1 MAKGDDALAR
11 KRNRVLRKRL
21 RSSENAV
28 SARVAA
34 IIASKRRR
42 KSGRR
47 RGCEGMC
54 FSLPTPD
61 DPFNERHG
69 RKREAADE
77 PRTDGTAVATKD
89 GSSKKN
95 GANGKNQRRPAEA
108 GAKPKPK
115 PKAVVGERAAET
127 DEVRV
132 DFDRPSKFLVVCLNA
147 IRDAAAHEDGG
158 GGGGGVSIHGAGD
171 WGVEL
176 WRCCSAGAPSDVLDT
191 SGAGATAEQVAWLV
205 STACDIVARKER
217 LGMVVSCPFLVYLV
231 PSQEKAAQVRSMC
244 KPLKPLGIH
253 AVSLHPGASIE
264 HQISGLKT
272 CEPEFL
278 IATPERL
285 VELVSLKAI
294 DISSVSMLVID
305 GLKCFLDLNVSD
317 KIFSIRDAISVNP
330 QITIFTDPS
339 DKNVATM
346 AKSLLRGRV
355 AKLSINDSVSSQ
367 SAFITQHVHFCE
379 LEELKTAKVKEVLE
393 QILQSHA
400 KKMSKVLLVAGSD
413 KKAQHISSS
422 LKLENCTVTDASHG
436 SSFTI
441 CSSVGLMS
449 IFVKDWEN
457 VAATDIEDFETVLV
471 VDLPP
476 SVDEYVEILT
486 RSARHVLGGEVH
498 SIFCSTDARLAKPLA
513 ELLSEC
519 SQAVPEFLKTSEP
532 S

>member
-11 KRNRVLRKRL
+11 KRNRVRRKRL

-42 KSGRR
+42 KSGKR

-69 RKREAADE
+69 KKSKVDE
-77 PRTDGTAVATKD
+77 PTDDTDAAAAVVKD
-89 GSSKKN
+89 GNPRKKD
-95 GANGKNQRRPAEA
+95 ANTKKQPQARA
-108 GAKPKPK
+108 GAKAKS
-115 PKAVVGERAAET
+115 KAIRERATET
-127 DEVRV
+127 EEGGV

-147 IRDAAAHEDGG
+147 IRDAVAPEDGG
-158 GGGGGVSIHGAGD
+158 GSSSIHGAGD

-176 WRCCSAGAPSDVLDT
+176 WMCCSAPAPSDVLDT
-191 SGAGATAEQVAWLV
+191 SGASATLEQTAWLV

-217 LGMVVSCPFLVYLV
+217 LGMVVSCPFLLYIV
-231 PSQEKAAQVRSMC
+231 PSQEKAAQVRSIC
-244 KPLKPLGIH
+244 KPLKSLGIH
-253 AVSLHPGASIE
+253 SVSLHPGASIE
-264 HQISGLKT
+264 HQIAGLKS

-285 VELVSLKAI
+285 LELVSSKVI

-305 GLKCFLDLNVSD
+305 GLRCFMDLNVTD
-317 KIFSIRDAISVNP
+317 KIYSIRDAISSSP

-346 AKSLLRGRV
+346 ARNLLHGRIT
-355 AKLSINDSVSSQ
+355 KLSVNDSVSSR
-367 SAFITQHVHFCE
+367 SAFITQHVHLCP
-379 LEELKTAKVKEVLE
+379 LEKQKTLKVKEILE
-393 QILQSHA
+393 QILKSHA
-400 KKMSKVLLVAGSD
+400 KKISKVLLVAEND
-413 KKAQHISSS
+413 KKAQNLSSS
-422 LKLENCTVTDASHG
+422 LKLETCTVTDDTHG
-436 SSFTI
+436 NSFTM
-441 CSSVGLMS
+441 CSSVGLMNVL
-449 IFVKDWEN
+449 VKDQETI
-457 VAATDIEDFETVLV
+457 AMTDIGEFEIVLI

-476 SVDEYVEILT
+476 SVDEYSEILT
-486 RSARHVLGGEVH
+486 VVARHVIGGEVH
-498 SIFCSTDARLAKPLA
+498 SIFCNTDAPLVKPLA
-513 ELLSEC
+513 EVLAKC
-519 SQAVPEFLKTSEP
+519 GQVVPEFFKHLELEP

>member
-11 KRNRVLRKRL
+11 KRNRVRRKRL

-42 KSGRR
+42 KSGKR

-69 RKREAADE
+69 KKHKDEEATDDTAD
-77 PRTDGTAVATKD
+77 A
-89 GSSKKN
+89 
-95 GANGKNQRRPAEA
+95 
-108 GAKPKPK
+108 
-115 PKAVVGERAAET
+115 AVVAKDDNPKKDPNTKKQPPAKAGTKTKSKAIREQATET
-127 DEVRV
+127 EV

-147 IRDAAAHEDGG
+147 IRDAVAPEDGG
-158 GGGGGVSIHGAGD
+158 GSIHGAGD

-176 WRCCSAGAPSDVLDT
+176 WRCCSAPAPSDVLDT
-191 SGAGATAEQVAWLV
+191 GGSCATVEQTAWLV
-205 STACDIVARKER
+205 STACDIIARKER
-217 LGMVVSCPFLVYLV
+217 LGMVVSCPFLLHLV
-231 PSQEKAAQVRSMC
+231 PSQEKAARVRSIC

-253 AVSLHPGASIE
+253 SVSLHPGASIE

-285 VELVSLKAI
+285 LELVSLKAI
-294 DISSVSMLVID
+294 DISGVSMMVID
-305 GLKCFLDLNVSD
+305 GLQYFLDLSVSD
-317 KIFSIRDAISVNP
+317 KIFSIRDAISSIL

-339 DKNVATM
+339 DQSVASM
-346 AKSLLRGRV
+346 AKNLLRGRIT
-355 AKLSINDSVSSQ
+355 KLSINDSVSSR
-367 SAFITQHVHFCE
+367 SAFVTQSVHFCPS
-379 LEELKTAKVKEVLE
+379 EELKTSKVKEILE

-400 KKMSKVLLVAGSD
+400 KKSSKVLLVAAN
-413 KKAQHISSS
+413 KKNAQHLSSS
-422 LKLENCTVTDASHG
+422 LKLGNCTVTDDSHG
-436 SSFTI
+436 NSFTI
-441 CSSVGLMS
+441 CSSVGLMNVH
-449 IFVKDWEN
+449 VKDREN
-457 VAATDIEDFETVLV
+457 MAMTDIEEFETVLV

-486 RSARHVLGGEVH
+486 GVARQTIGGEVH
-498 SIFCSTDARLAKPLA
+498 SIFCNTDAPVAKLLA
-513 ELLSEC
+513 ELLANS
-519 SQAVPEFLKTSEP
+519 SQVVPEFLQKMES

>member
-11 KRNRVLRKRL
+11 KRNRVRRKRL

-42 KSGRR
+42 KSGKR

-69 RKREAADE
+69 KKHKDEEATDDTAD
-77 PRTDGTAVATKD
+77 A
-89 GSSKKN
+89 
-95 GANGKNQRRPAEA
+95 
-108 GAKPKPK
+108 
-115 PKAVVGERAAET
+115 AVVAKDDNPKKDPNTKKQPPAKAGTKTKSKAIRERATET
-127 DEVRV
+127 EV

-147 IRDAAAHEDGG
+147 IRDAVAPEDGG
-158 GGGGGVSIHGAGD
+158 GSIHGAGD

-176 WRCCSAGAPSDVLDT
+176 WRCCSAPAPSDVLDT
-191 SGAGATAEQVAWLV
+191 GGSCATVEQTAWLV
-205 STACDIVARKER
+205 STACDIIARKER
-217 LGMVVSCPFLVYLV
+217 LGMVVSCPFLLHLV
-231 PSQEKAAQVRSMC
+231 PSQEKAARVRSIC

-253 AVSLHPGASIE
+253 SVSLHPGASIE

-285 VELVSLKAI
+285 LELMSLKAI
-294 DISSVSMLVID
+294 DISGVSMMVID
-305 GLKCFLDLNVSD
+305 GLQYFLDLSVSD
-317 KIFSIRDAISVNP
+317 KIFSIRDAISSIL

-339 DKNVATM
+339 DQSVASM
-346 AKSLLRGRV
+346 AKNLLCGRIT
-355 AKLSINDSVSSQ
+355 KLSINDSVSSR
-367 SAFITQHVHFCE
+367 SAFVTQSVHFCPS
-379 LEELKTAKVKEVLE
+379 EELKTSKVKEILE

-400 KKMSKVLLVAGSD
+400 KKSSKVLLVAAN
-413 KKAQHISSS
+413 KKNAQHLSSS
-422 LKLENCTVTDASHG
+422 LKLGNCTVTDDSHG
-436 SSFTI
+436 NSFTI
-441 CSSVGLMS
+441 CSSVGLMNVH
-449 IFVKDWEN
+449 VKDREN
-457 VAATDIEDFETVLV
+457 MAMTDIEEFETVLV

-486 RSARHVLGGEVH
+486 GVARQMIGGEVH
-498 SIFCSTDARLAKPLA
+498 SIFCNTDAPVAKPLA
-513 ELLSEC
+513 ELLANS
-519 SQAVPEFLKTSEP
+519 SQVVPEFLQKMES